1 MVINDWLN
9 ITKVEGEGS
18 QKVTLTTPL
27 NEGEER
33 STTLIVSNGRKSKVV
48 NIKQL
53 KKSEEFKFEWFSKTF
68 NNIPSTGS
76 NADRVLTVFSCNA
89 PCTLIRADI
98 RNSEDYGMDFVTE
111 ETLEMTTGIN
121 NIYLNA
127 ESNVVNDVLQPVRM
141 VVYIVLYKGEYQ
153 GTITIF
159 QQGSTPTFTVTPN
172 EIQFHKEGGTKTIE
186 ITANTN
192 WRIWGGGEYQAQ
204 ITLDRTIGKSG
215 TTIVTINAQE
225 YEGVEELVY
234 IMFVG
239 MQGIAKYSTPFTI
252 TQDSLDIPQD
262 CFYIE
267 PYNEGESI
275 TIEFKDYNYIDAL
288 YFIEGETNEW
298 IDFSSS
304 VITNKRIYIKNLNY
318 YRFDVSTYGSPF
330 SITGLCNVG
339 GDITTLLGNMGQR
352 YAVALFKNS
361 DIVDA
366 SNLSLPATELENFCY
381 DRMFYNCNS
390 LVNAPSILPATKI
403 GYSCYHEMFWGCN
416 SLVNAPEILATTLGD
431 RCCQRMF
438 EGCKSLVNAT
448 STLPATTL
456 SEYCYYGMFKGCES
470 LVNAPEILA
479 TTSEYECCREM
490 FEGCKNLVTAPSIL
504 SATTLASGCYDRMFY
519 GCKNLVTA
527 PVLPAT
533 TFENSS
539 YNSMFYGCESLV
551 TAPVLPAT
559 TLPTYCYYA
568 MFDGCT
574 NLNNI
579 TMLATKKQDSSLQ
592 YWVQG
597 VSPTGIFYKNPNM
610 DISNFSRGINGI
622 PEGWEVRDYDL

>member
-53 KKSEEFKFEWFSKTF
+53 KKSKEFKFEWFSKTF

-153 GTITIF
+153 GTISIF

-172 EIQFHKEGGTKTIE
+172 EVEFYKEGGTKTIE

-192 WRIWGGGEYQAQ
+192 WRIGDNNFRPQ
-204 ITLDRTIGKSG
+204 ITFSKTFGKSG
-215 TTIVTINAQE
+215 THTISVTAQE
-225 YEGVEELVY
+225 YEGVEDLIYNLWVGVESGISVPLV
-234 IMFVG
+234 IKQVIVG
-239 MQGIAKYSTPFTI
+239 IPQNCFYVEPLTAEGTTI
-252 TQDSLDIPQD
+252 TPDGNVSYFQNGVW
-262 CFYIE
+262 
-267 PYNEGESI
+267 NELTASNSI
-275 TIEFKDYNYIDAL
+275 TITEKTYLKNF
-288 YFIEGETNEW
+288 
-298 IDFSSS
+298 
-304 VITNKRIYIKNLNY
+304 NKVNSNDGLKL
-318 YRFDVSTYGSPF
+318 VGS
-330 SITGLCNVG
+330 CNVG
-339 GDITTLLGNMGQR
+339 GNIETLLGEMKED
-352 YAVALFKNS
+352 YAYNFFYECN
-361 DIVDA
+361 IVDA
-366 SNLSLPATELENFCY
+366 SNL
-381 DRMFYNCNS
+381 
-390 LVNAPSILPATKI
+390 ILP
-403 GYSCYHEMFWGCN
+403 S
-416 SLVNAPEILATTLGD
+416 
-431 RCCQRMF
+431 
-438 EGCKSLVNAT
+438 
-448 STLPATTL
+448 
-456 SEYCYYGMFKGCES
+456 
-470 LVNAPEILA
+470 
-479 TTSEYECCREM
+479 
-490 FEGCKNLVTAPSIL
+490 
-504 SATTLASGCYDRMFY
+504 TTLAHSC
-519 GCKNLVTA
+519 
-527 PVLPAT
+527 
-533 TFENSS
+533 
-539 YNSMFYGCESLV
+539 YNSMFARCTLLT

-559 TLPTYCYYA
+559 TLAIGCYGFMFMGCESLTTTPVLPATTLADGCYLG

-574 NLNNI
+574 SLVNAPSLPATTLGNSCYALMFANCSSLTTAPELPATIIAQQSYYHMFNDCSNLNYI
-579 TMLATKKQDSSLQ
+579 KMLATTLYGVEGDNDFSLRE
-592 YWVQG
+592 WVDG

-610 DISNFSRGINGI
+610 NDLPTGSSGI
-622 PEGWEVRDYDL
+622 PSNWEVRDYEG

>member
-33 STTLIVSNGRKSKVV
+33 STSLIVSNGRKSKVV

-192 WRIWGGGEYQAQ
+192 WRIWGGGEYQPQ

-239 MQGIAKYSTPFTI
+239 MQGIANYSTPFTI

-267 PYNEGESI
+267 PLVDITFSI
-275 TIEFKDYNYIDAL
+275 KDTSSVQYKINNQ
-288 YFIEGETNEW
+288 NEW
-298 IDFSSS
+298 QDLSGS
-304 VITNKRIYIKNLNY
+304 VNINANTKLYLRNLSYVRNP
-318 YRFDVSTYGSPF
+318 FDIQASCPF
-330 SITGLCNVG
+330 NISGKFNVG
-339 GDITTLLGNMGQR
+339 GNIETLLGEMR
-352 YAVALFKNS
+352 DSYARNLFFNS
-361 DIVDA
+361 KVVDA
-366 SNLSLPATELENFCY
+366 SQL
-381 DRMFYNCNS
+381 
-390 LVNAPSILPATKI
+390 ILPASTLADE
-403 GYSCYHEMFWGCN
+403 CYRNMFCKCIF
-416 SLVNAPEILATTLGD
+416 LTTAP
-431 RCCQRMF
+431 
-438 EGCKSLVNAT
+438 
-448 STLPATTL
+448 TLPATIL
-456 SEYCYYGMFKGCES
+456 APYCYFG
-470 LVNAPEILA
+470 
-479 TTSEYECCREM
+479 M
-490 FEGCKNLVTAPSIL
+490 FEG
-504 SATTLASGCYDRMFY
+504 SG
-519 GCKNLVTA
+519 
-527 PVLPAT
+527 
-533 TFENSS
+533 
-539 YNSMFYGCESLV
+539 
-551 TAPVLPAT
+551 
-559 TLPTYCYYA
+559 
-568 MFDGCT
+568 
-574 NLNNI
+574 NLNYIECYAEELNDD
-579 TMLATKKQDSSLQ
+579 TYL
-592 YWVQG
+592 YRWVFD
-597 VSPTGIFYKNPNM
+597 VSPSGTFVKK
-610 DISNFSRGINGI
+610 RGVEWTIGANGI
-622 PEGWEVRDYDL
+622 PEGWEVRDYGL

>member
-33 STTLIVSNGRKSKVV
+33 STSLIISNGRKSKVV

-153 GTITIF
+153 GTINIF

-172 EIQFHKEGGTKTIE
+172 EIQFHKEGGIATIE

-192 WRIWGGGEYQAQ
+192 WRIWGGGEYQPQ

-239 MQGIAKYSTPFTI
+239 MQGIANYSTPFTI

-267 PYNEGESI
+267 PIDNEVRIGIGFRTYAANMNTNILPKMSFQYYQNGEWKTYNGYDYGTLDYFKENMLVITEKTFIKNFDKWSGGYI
-275 TIEFKDYNYIDAL
+275 NGTIENGTTKIQLGTLAIDG
-288 YFIEGETNEW
+288 Y
-298 IDFSSS
+298 
-304 VITNKRIYIKNLNY
+304 
-318 YRFDVSTYGSPF
+318 
-330 SITGLCNVG
+330 CNIG
-339 GDITTLLGNMGQR
+339 GDIATLLGEMR
-352 YAVALFKNS
+352 YNYAYCLF
-361 DIVDA
+361 
-366 SNLSLPATELENFCY
+366 SNLINASSEVNI
-381 DRMFYNCNS
+381 FY
-390 LVNAPSILPATKI
+390 LTPSII
-403 GYSCYHEMFWGCN
+403 
-416 SLVNAPEILATTLGD
+416 NAKDL
-431 RCCQRMF
+431 
-438 EGCKSLVNAT
+438 
-448 STLPATTL
+448 
-456 SEYCYYGMFKGCES
+456 
-470 LVNAPEILA
+470 
-479 TTSEYECCREM
+479 
-490 FEGCKNLVTAPSIL
+490 IL
-504 SATTLASGCYDRMFY
+504 SPKITTNGAYADMFY
-519 GCKNLVTA
+519 GQSELLTPPIIKANDS
-527 PVLPAT
+527 
-533 TFENSS
+533 NSS
-539 YNSMFYGCESLV
+539 YINIYTLWDFNSMFYECNL
-551 TAPVLPAT
+551 TKAPIINVQGLRNEMVEGIFNS
-559 TLPTYCYYA
+559 C
-568 MFDGCT
+568 
-574 NLNNI
+574 NNI
-579 TMLATKKQDSSLQ
+579 NEITILGNLAPNFDVLEGYVYDDNDKL
-592 YWVQG
+592 G
-597 VSPTGIFYKNPNM
+597 VNGGIYYKSPNAPTPIVP
-610 DISNFSRGINGI
+610 SN
-622 PEGWEVRDYDL
+622 WEVRDYDL

>member
-33 STTLIVSNGRKSKVV
+33 SISLIVSNGRKSKVV

-141 VVYIVLYKGEYQ
+141 VVYIVVYKGEYQ
-153 GTITIF
+153 GTINIF

-172 EIQFHKEGGTKTIE
+172 EIEFHKYGGTKTIE

-192 WRIWGGGEYQAQ
+192 WRIWGGGQYQPQ
-204 ITLDRTIGKSG
+204 ITFDRTIGKSG

-239 MQGIAKYSTPFTI
+239 MQGIANYSTPFTI

-267 PYNEGESI
+267 PIDNEVRIGIGFRSYVANMNTNILPKMSFQYYQNGVWKTYNGYDYD
-275 TIEFKDYNYIDAL
+275 TLDYFKENML
-288 YFIEGETNEW
+288 
-298 IDFSSS
+298 
-304 VITNKRIYIKNLNY
+304 VITEKTFIKN
-318 YRFDVSTYGSPF
+318 FDKWSGGF
-330 SITGLCNVG
+330 SNGTTKIQLGTLAIDGYCNIG
-339 GDITTLLGNMGQR
+339 GDITTLLGEMRYNYAYALFSTLIQPSSKVNLFYLTPSIINAKDLILSPKITTNGAYAQMFHGQR
-352 YAVALFKNS
+352 
-361 DIVDA
+361 
-366 SNLSLPATELENFCY
+366 EL
-381 DRMFYNCNS
+381 
-390 LVNAPSILPATKI
+390 LTPPII
-403 GYSCYHEMFWGCN
+403 
-416 SLVNAPEILATTLGD
+416 
-431 RCCQRMF
+431 
-438 EGCKSLVNAT
+438 KSED
-448 STLPATTL
+448 S
-456 SEYCYYGMFKGCES
+456 
-470 LVNAPEILA
+470 
-479 TTSEYECCREM
+479 
-490 FEGCKNLVTAPSIL
+490 
-504 SATTLASGCYDRMFY
+504 
-519 GCKNLVTA
+519 
-527 PVLPAT
+527 
-533 TFENSS
+533 NSS
-539 YNSMFYGCESLV
+539 YIDVDTSWDFTKMFYECNL
-551 TAPVLPAT
+551 TKAPIINVQGLRNEMVEGIFNS
-559 TLPTYCYYA
+559 C
-568 MFDGCT
+568 
-574 NLNNI
+574 NNI
-579 TMLATKKQDSSLQ
+579 NEITILGNLAPNFDILEGYVYDDNDKLGVNGGIYYKSS
-592 YWVQG
+592 YA
-597 VSPTGIFYKNPNM
+597 PTPIVP
-610 DISNFSRGINGI
+610 SN
-622 PEGWEVRDYDL
+622 WEVRDYEGDL